1 MKAAKCFA
9 KDGALANAI
18 DQFKPRDAQVQMAEA
33 VDTAIRQKGSL
44 VVEAGTGTGKT
55 FAYLVPALLSKGKSI
70 ISTGT
75 KALQEQLYHRDLPT
89 MLKAL
94 ERGRPVSLLK
104 GRANYLCRY
113 RMELHLKQAD
123 TVLEKDL
130 QADLV
135 IVKRWSNRT
144 DSGDVGELTELGEES
159 RIYPFVTSNVDNCL
173 GKDCP
178 DYEDCYLLKARKKAQ
193 EADVVVINH
202 HLFFADM
209 AIKDTGFGELLPE
222 ADTFIFDE
230 AHQLPDVATLYFGTS
245 LSTRQ
250 LMELGNDVE
259 VAYRTEASDQ
269 AQLGKAGARLA
280 QAAQD
285 LRLCLPRD
293 PSKGNW
299 REQMQASDI
308 QTAIK
313 RLSEDLS
320 FLFDVLKLALGRGN
334 LIDQCWERC
343 SQYINQLKVIC
354 NTQEAG
360 NSYWFETTPRHLT
373 MHLTPLD
380 IASRFEDFMAQQH
393 ASWVFT
399 SATLKVGEGFS
410 HFSEQMGIRKTRE
423 LCLPS
428 PFNYPK
434 QSLLYVPSQL
444 PEPVGGQPGPGP
456 FIDAILPLI
465 EASPG
470 GVFVLFTSHRM
481 MQQVAAH
488 LAEQVTR
495 QVLVQGK
502 SSKRILL
509 DQFVAAGDAV
519 LLATGSFWE
528 GVDVRGKALSCV
540 IIDKLP
546 FGAPDDPLLSARI
559 EDCRRSGEDAFG
571 RIQVPQAVISLKQ
584 GAGRLIRDVSDRGL
598 LAICDS
604 RLVSRAYGKTF
615 LTSLPDMP
623 RTRSLEKAVQ
633 FLKTNDKS

>member
-9 KDGALANAI
+9 KGGALAKTIN
-18 DQFKPRDAQVQMAEA
+18 QFKPRGSQGKMAEA
-33 VDTAIRQKGSL
+33 VETALNQKGTL

-75 KALQEQLYHRDLPT
+75 KALQEQLFHRDLPT
-89 MLKAL
+89 MIRAL
-94 ERGRPVSLLK
+94 ELGRPVALLK

-113 RMELHLKQAD
+113 RMELHLKQAQAL
-123 TVLEKDL
+123 LEKDL

-135 IVKRWSNRT
+135 IAKRWSNRT
-144 DSGDVGELTELGEES
+144 STGDVGELTELGEES
-159 RIYPFVTSNVDNCL
+159 RIYPYITSTQDNCL

-178 DYEDCYLLKARKKAQ
+178 DYEECYLLKARKKAQ
-193 EADVVVINH
+193 EADLVVINH

-230 AHQLPDVATLYFGTS
+230 AHQLPDVATLYFGTA

-250 LMELGNDVE
+250 LVDLSNDVE
-259 VAYRTEASDQ
+259 VAYRSEAQDQ
-269 AQLGKAGARLA
+269 AQLGKAGAKLG
-280 QAAQD
+280 QSAQD
-285 LRLCLPRD
+285 LRLCLPRE

-299 REQMQASDI
+299 REQMQRSDI
-308 QTAIK
+308 QKAVK
-313 RLSEDLS
+313 RVADDLS
-320 FLFDVLKLALGRGN
+320 FLFDVLKLALGRGD

-343 SQYINQLKVIC
+343 SQFINQLKVIC
-354 NTQEAG
+354 NTEEAG

-410 HFSEQMGIRKTRE
+410 HFAEQMGIKRTKE
-423 LCLPS
+423 LALPS
-428 PFNYPK
+428 PFNYPE
-434 QSLLYVPSQL
+434 QSLLYVPSEL
-444 PEPVGGQPGPGP
+444 PEPVGGQPGPQQ

-488 LAEQVTR
+488 LAEQITR
-495 QVLVQGK
+495 TVLVQGK
-502 SSKRILL
+502 SSKSILL
-509 DQFVAAGDAV
+509 DQFVKVGDAV

-559 EDCRRSGEDAFG
+559 EDCRRGGGDPFG
-571 RIQVPQAVISLKQ
+571 SIQIPQAVITLKQ

-604 RLVSRAYGKTF
+604 RLASRAYGKTF

-633 FLKTNDKS
+633 FLKTNDPS